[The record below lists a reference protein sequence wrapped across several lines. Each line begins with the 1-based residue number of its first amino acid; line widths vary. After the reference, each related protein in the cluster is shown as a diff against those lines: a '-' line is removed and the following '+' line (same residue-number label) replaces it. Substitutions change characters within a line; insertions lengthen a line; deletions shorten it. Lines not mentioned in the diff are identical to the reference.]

1 MLRQSEVLT
10 TGHGKRSVWAVH
22 GVGRVT
28 SRTKGQV
35 GYSAIKPRREPKVC
49 KQATLPLHLPFA
61 HCTWVSNSFVQCFSV
76 CPALALSNAC
86 PLLCCHKPHSIRL
99 RRFPKISLPHSQRS
113 PPQRPLQALCPHS
126 CSRNSGS
133 GHGSEN
139 QHLLEPPIHC
149 QRPTY
154 LNPYRSVLLFPP
166 HFHPSPTAGRSSHHR
181 STLTSLFFLKLA
193 CCVQSQHPLV
203 AAYSTLDPS
212 VGLSERHRRDRESIE
227 KLKSS
232 YTLGDD
238 TCIHA
243 RGHSAGQLK
252 MNSYALSPVG
262 HDLDGLTFPTNQ
274 HGGPQVKRQYGFNQD
289 FGFDPSLTE
298 QNMVDPYSDTANKIA
313 NWGGFGNRNTSY
325 QNPQE
330 VLSKANSTHR
340 HSLSLPQSQ
349 QLTNS
354 SVGALPAGSLTLN
367 TKSLHNPA
375 STMSIYG
382 QVTPPRSN
390 SATSEPLKNLQ
401 DPASAT
407 TNHSTTKRRRTKA
420 DNKNPVTP
428 SDDNN
433 TPKQRKASGR
443 KRANTTQVSTANQE
457 DDRRKASLEK
467 NRVAAAKC
475 RINKKEKTEQ
485 LQRDS
490 HTKAQE
496 NGQLRGL
503 VETMEVERNTLAAY
517 LNAHASCG
525 DCRNPNQLKEA
536 LRIFQENE
544 MRKRFPGLA
553 GEAVTADT
561 SPVLSVSGQS
571 MDSALFDDVGFNS
584 TTSALNPPLPD
595 FNLGGDYDI
604 HSPLPG

>member
-1 MLRQSEVLT
+1 LSIACPFVPPGLVKCLSLLAATSHTPFACVDSPKFPCPTPRDRLLNARYKLLPTLLPSKFRFRSRQRKSPP
-10 TGHGKRSVWAVH
+10 
-22 GVGRVT
+22 
-28 SRTKGQV
+28 SRT
-35 GYSAIKPRREPKVC
+35 
-49 KQATLPLHLPFA
+49 L
-61 HCTWVSNSFVQCFSV
+61 
-76 CPALALSNAC
+76 
-86 PLLCCHKPHSIRL
+86 
-99 RRFPKISLPHSQRS
+99 
-113 PPQRPLQALCPHS
+113 
-126 CSRNSGS
+126 
-133 GHGSEN
+133 
-139 QHLLEPPIHC
+139 IHC
-149 QRPTY
+149 QTPTY

-166 HFHPSPTAGRSSHHR
+166 HFHPSPTSGRSSHHR
-181 STLTSLFFLKLA
+181 STLTSLVLLKLA

-340 HSLSLPQSQ
+340 HSLSHPQSQ
-349 QLTNS
+349 QHHGALGNTLTNS

-375 STMSIYG
+375 SAMSIYG

-420 DNKNPVTP
+420 DNKNPITP
-428 SDDNN
+428 PDDNN

-536 LRIFQENE
+536 LRMFQENE

>member
-1 MLRQSEVLT
+1 
-10 TGHGKRSVWAVH
+10 
-22 GVGRVT
+22 
-28 SRTKGQV
+28 
-35 GYSAIKPRREPKVC
+35 
-49 KQATLPLHLPFA
+49 
-61 HCTWVSNSFVQCFSV
+61 
-76 CPALALSNAC
+76 
-86 PLLCCHKPHSIRL
+86 
-99 RRFPKISLPHSQRS
+99 
-113 PPQRPLQALCPHS
+113 
-126 CSRNSGS
+126 
-133 GHGSEN
+133 
-139 QHLLEPPIHC
+139 
-149 QRPTY
+149 
-154 LNPYRSVLLFPP
+154 
-166 HFHPSPTAGRSSHHR
+166 
-181 STLTSLFFLKLA
+181 
-193 CCVQSQHPLV
+193 
-203 AAYSTLDPS
+203 
-212 VGLSERHRRDRESIE
+212 
-227 KLKSS
+227 
-232 YTLGDD
+232 
-238 TCIHA
+238 
-243 RGHSAGQLK
+243 
-252 MNSYALSPVG
+252 MNSYTLSPVG

-298 QNMVDPYSDTANKIA
+298 QNMFDPYPDTANKIA

-330 VLSKANSTHR
+330 VLSKTNSAHR

-349 QLTNS
+349 QHHGAMGNTLTNS

-375 STMSIYG
+375 SMSIYG

-390 SATSEPLKNLQ
+390 SATSEPLKNSR

-420 DNKNPVTP
+420 ENKNPATP
-428 SDDNN
+428 PGDNN
-433 TPKQRKASGR
+433 TPKQKKASGR
-443 KRANTTQVSTANQE
+443 KRANATQLSAANQE

-503 VETMEVERNTLAAY
+503 VETMEAERNTLAAY
-517 LNAHASCG
+517 LNAHVSCG

-544 MRKRFPGLA
+544 MRKRFSGLV
-553 GEAVTADT
+553 GEAVTANT

-584 TTSALNPPLPD
+584 TASALNPPLPD
-595 FNLGGDYDI
+595 FNLSGDYDI